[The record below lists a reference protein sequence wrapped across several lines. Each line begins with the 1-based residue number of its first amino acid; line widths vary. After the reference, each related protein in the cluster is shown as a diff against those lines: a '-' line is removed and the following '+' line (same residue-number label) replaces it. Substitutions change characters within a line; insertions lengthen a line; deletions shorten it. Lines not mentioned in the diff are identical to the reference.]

1 MLDIIKNEEKSSIGR
16 RFALV
21 RMFLA
26 LMFLSNG
33 SKLALVQDEEFKDFS
48 INLR

>member
-1 MLDIIKNEEKSSIGR
+1 
-16 RFALV
+16 
-21 RMFLA
+21 MFLA

-33 SKLALVQDEEFKDFS
+33 SKLTLVQEEEFKDFS